1 MMQRFC
7 VESVHRFACG
17 TEALRSSPLIGY
29 GVSAI
34 SPIGTHRAFLDC
46 RVLASRIEL
55 SGHFD
60 GRGFEMKAFVA
71 ACIAAGILW
80 GVDVK
85 LNDGRYSV
93 VVQNVVVGAL
103 PK

>member
-1 MMQRFC
+1 
-7 VESVHRFACG
+7 
-17 TEALRSSPLIGY
+17 L
-29 GVSAI
+29 
-34 SPIGTHRAFLDC
+34 LDC
-46 RVLASRIEL
+46 RVLALRIEL
-55 SGHFD
+55 SSVISTD
-60 GRGFEMKAFVA
+60 EDFEMKAFVA

-85 LNDGRYSV
+85 LNDGRYSA